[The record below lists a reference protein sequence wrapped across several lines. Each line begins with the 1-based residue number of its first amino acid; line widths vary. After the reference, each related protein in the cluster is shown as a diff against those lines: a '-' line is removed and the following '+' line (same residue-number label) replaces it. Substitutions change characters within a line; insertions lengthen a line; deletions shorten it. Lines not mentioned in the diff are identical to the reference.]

1 MNKSMPKRKQGI
13 SYNRGSGMSVQI
25 SWTALNGGTLSLFFN
40 EDKKETLD
48 FSRAGPENEMKN
60 IIKFL
65 PFLIQSSNTSTSSHP
80 TRIFN
85 D

>member
-40 EDKKETLD
+40 ENKKETLD
-48 FSRAGPENEMKN
+48 CSKPDSEK
-60 IIKFL
+60 
-65 PFLIQSSNTSTSSHP
+65 
-80 TRIFN
+80 
-85 D
+85 